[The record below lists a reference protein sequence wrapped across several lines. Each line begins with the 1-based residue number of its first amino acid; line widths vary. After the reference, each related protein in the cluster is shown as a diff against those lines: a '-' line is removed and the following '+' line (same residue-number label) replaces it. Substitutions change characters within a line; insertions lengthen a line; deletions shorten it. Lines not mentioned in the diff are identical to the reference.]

1 MATMERHPTPEV
13 AIRPA
18 LAEDAELLWRWR
30 AEWSVRRFQPLHELS
45 AQQLREDL
53 EAQSMEDL
61 YRAQGEKFQWIV
73 FHHGRPAGW
82 LTLVVN
88 NWEHG
93 LAEVGYALATA
104 HQGRRVMVRA
114 LRLLLDDLFARA
126 ALHRIE
132 ARCAVD
138 NIPSRKV
145 LEACGFRYEGR
156 LRSYFE
162 LRGRRVDNLLYS
174 LLESDLVAP

>member
-1 MATMERHPTPEV
+1 MATMERRPAPEV
-13 AIRPA
+13 AVRPA
-18 LAEDAELLWRWR
+18 QAGDAELLWRWR

-45 AQQLREDL
+45 AEQLRKDV
-53 EAQSMEDL
+53 EAQAIEDL
-61 YRAQGEKFQWIV
+61 YRGQGEKFQWIV
-73 FHHGRPAGW
+73 LHHGRGAGW
-82 LTLVVN
+82 LTLVVS

-93 LAEVGYALATA
+93 LAEVGYALATE
-104 HQGRRVMVRA
+104 HQGQGVMARA
-114 LRLLLDDLFARA
+114 LMQLLEDLFRHTS
-126 ALHRIE
+126 LHRIE

-145 LEACGFRYEGR
+145 LERCGFLFEGR

-174 LLESDLVAP
+174 LIESDFSPL